1 VKVFT
6 HNFDPRSNSGPNKFT
21 RTLFQKLIK
30 DEKVSLSNQ
39 EESDVEFC
47 VIQQQAHKVKPMVLR
62 LDGIYFNSEQ
72 DFKQQNAPIKFAYDN
87 ADAVVFQ
94 SNFNKKLTEAWF
106 GPHRNGH
113 VIHNAAD
120 SAFINLPDLKQGV
133 IPKFAN
139 EMFWPWDHDAE
150 VWSCAASWR
159 PHKRLLQNVLYFL
172 DHAPDNSVFAIA
184 GGLGLDE
191 AKQYTSMSPRIY
203 VLGDLQ
209 YPQLISLYHRSTT
222 FVHLAYLD
230 HCPNVVIDA
239 QAAGCKIICS
249 STGGTHEVVDN
260 GIMILEDGWDMKPCT
275 LYNPPNMDFSKT
287 SEIAVYREFRDR
299 KTGKKVS
306 RFVQCVNAYYDI
318 FKEVINEQ

>member
-1 VKVFT
+1 MKIFT
-6 HNFDPRSNSGPNKFT
+6 HNFNPQSNSGPNKFT
-21 RTLFQKLIK
+21 RTLFQQLIR
-30 DEKVSLSNQ
+30 DEKVSLSSQ

-72 DFKQQNAPIKFAYDN
+72 DFNQQNAPIKFAYDN
-87 ADAVVFQ
+87 ADAVIFQ
-94 SNFNKKLTEAWF
+94 SNFNKKLTESWF
-106 GPHRNGH
+106 GQHKNGH

-120 SAFINLPDLKQGV
+120 TNIIMNPEVLRIYKESENY
-133 IPKFAN
+133 
-139 EMFWPWDHDAE
+139 WPWEKEKE

-159 PHKRLLQNVLYFL
+159 PHKRLLQNILYFL
-172 DHAPDNSVFAIA
+172 DHAPDNAVFAIA
-184 GGLGLDE
+184 GGLGTDE
-191 AKQYTSMSPRIY
+191 AKQYMNMSPRIY

-260 GIMILEDGWDMKPCT
+260 GIMVLEDEWDMKPCT
-275 LYNPPNMDFSKT
+275 LYKPPNMDFSKT
-287 SEIAVYREFRDR
+287 KEIAVHRDFRDK

-306 RFVQCVNAYYDI
+306 CFVQCVNSYYNI
-318 FKEVINEQ
+318 FKEVKNDRS